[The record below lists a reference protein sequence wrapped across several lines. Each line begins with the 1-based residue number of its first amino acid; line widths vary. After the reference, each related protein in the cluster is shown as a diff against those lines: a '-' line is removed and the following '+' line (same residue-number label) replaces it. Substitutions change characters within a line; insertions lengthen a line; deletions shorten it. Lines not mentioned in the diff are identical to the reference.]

1 MDSLALL
8 LPALQAQRRHAREAL
23 SGLTEQQLLTP
34 VPPTTWA
41 PVAAL
46 HHLALDVE
54 RWWFSSLLAGDE
66 AARQYFEDHP
76 GGGWNGSPGIDVVAL
91 YEAECAR
98 SDEILARSK
107 PADPAAQWHDFL
119 GPRQTAEELVLHVIT
134 ETATHAGQLDV
145 VRESIDGK
153 TWLVLD

>member
-1 MDSLALL
+1 MDSLTLL
-8 LPALQAQRRHAREAL
+8 MPALQAQRRHAREAL
-23 SGLTEQQLLTP
+23 SGLTEQQLRTP

-41 PVAAL
+41 PIAVL

-54 RWWFSSLLAGDE
+54 RWWFGSLLGSDE
-66 AARQYFEDHP
+66 AAWQYFEDNP
-76 GGGWNGSPGIDVVAL
+76 GGGWKVPPGRDVSTF

-98 SDEILARSK
+98 SAEIIARSK
-107 PADPAAQWHDFL
+107 PSDLAVRWRDFL
-119 GPRQTAEELVLHVIT
+119 GPRQSAEELVLHVIT